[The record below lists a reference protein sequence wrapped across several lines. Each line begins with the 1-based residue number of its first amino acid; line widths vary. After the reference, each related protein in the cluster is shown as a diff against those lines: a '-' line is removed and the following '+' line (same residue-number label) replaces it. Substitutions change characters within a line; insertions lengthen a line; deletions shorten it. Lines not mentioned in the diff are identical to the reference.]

1 MRNSYLDKAKG
12 LLIFL
17 VVWGHSLERF
27 IGRNDPNSTLLLFI
41 YSFHMPAFIFVSGLL
56 FKNHK
61 LFEKVLFF
69 TVLAVLF
76 QILYFCFESFWQYT
90 QNWLSWMIK
99 PYWILWYLWGMV
111 AWSLIT
117 PLLMKTHYPL
127 LIAIFASLVI
137 GLSPFNNYLF
147 SIGRIF
153 VFLPFFVAGA
163 LYGKSFLQDMQNTQ
177 YSLCIAAACI
187 IISITLLALFSPN
200 HYWLY
205 GSLSYQQLQV
215 DAVHG
220 ILMRLLLLIIA
231 SCGIIALFAYA
242 SKLPDFFR
250 SMGENTLAIYLLH
263 GFFIITLTKLVAFTL
278 TNWMLN
284 VAICLFLSILLCII
298 LKARF
303 LSKSIQYTAMQIT
316 HFLIQSMQYFIG
328 SFYKR

>member
-1 MRNSYLDKAKG
+1 MRNPHLDKAKG

-17 VVWGHSLERF
+17 VVLGHCLERF
-27 IGRNDPNSTLLLFI
+27 IGWIDPNSALLAFI

-61 LFEKVLFF
+61 LFEKILFF
-69 TVLAVLF
+69 AVLAVLF
-76 QILYFCFESFWQYT
+76 QILYFCFESFWQHT
-90 QNWLSWMIK
+90 QNWLSWLIK

-127 LIAIFASLVI
+127 LIAIFASLGI

-163 LYGKSFLQDMQNTQ
+163 LYGKSFLHYIQNTK
-177 YSLCIAAACI
+177 YSLWIAAASI
-187 IISITLLALFSPN
+187 IISITLLALLRPN
-200 HYWLY
+200 PYWLY

-215 DAVHG
+215 EAVHG
-220 ILMRLLLLIIA
+220 VLTRLWLLMIASCRIIA
-231 SCGIIALFAYA
+231 SLAYA
-242 SKLPDFFR
+242 SKFPDILR
-250 SMGENTLAIYLLH
+250 GMGENTLAIYLLH
-263 GFFIITLTKLVAFTL
+263 GFFIIILTKLITFTSM
-278 TNWMLN
+278 NWMLN
-284 VAICLFLSILLCII
+284 LAFCLFISILLCVI

-303 LSKSIQYTAMQIT
+303 LSRSIQYIAMHIT
-316 HFLIQSMQYFIG
+316 QFLLKLMQYFYTR
-328 SFYKR
+328 FL